1 MSPRVLLQSQ
11 VLLTTL
17 LAMAGMAVLVDG
29 VATAGMTFC
38 STWEVVVVVVAAAA
52 VGVGELSG

>member
-38 STWEVVVVVVAAAA
+38 STWGGVVVVVAAAA